1 MTAEPSSGTGG
12 PPAQT
17 PQSTEAPLWVG
28 RLSLWHAMAL
38 GLVVRLVVLALL
50 PDQGFPDAKA
60 YLAAG
65 RNLFASGNTGD
76 HTYMPLY
83 PIWTYLTGGGVTLK
97 LADIALSL
105 ATIWVIY
112 ALSLEILRDRAAA
125 LLAAFVAALW
135 PHFAFYAVSGLTE
148 TAYTFIVTLGFLML
162 YRKRWW
168 WGIVLLALSVLIR
181 PTLEPLIPI
190 LLIVFAVIVHRENW
204 RVAVLLVAK
213 FALVYVVV
221 MSPWWVHQYARYGQ
235 FVRLNL
241 GFGIVMYSGNNPTNR
256 SGGGV
261 GYLTSDGRPSEK
273 SDHNP
278 SHPAWA
284 VKDPIAR
291 DRALTKA
298 AVDFIRN
305 NPGHFVTLAAIKF
318 VRFWRLW
325 PYAKKYQTAPI
336 IAASLLSYGVMLA
349 ATLIFL
355 LLHARSRWR
364 VLLPVF
370 IYAAFLTAVHM
381 ITIGSI
387 RYRFPLEPFLMILGC
402 YTLARLLGRR
412 LEPVRH

>member
-1 MTAEPSSGTGG
+1 
-12 PPAQT
+12 
-17 PQSTEAPLWVG
+17 
-28 RLSLWHAMAL
+28 MAL
-38 GLVVRLVVLALL
+38 GLVVRLVVLVLL

-112 ALSLEILRDRAAA
+112 ALSLEILKDRAAA
-125 LLAAFVAALW
+125 LLAAFAAALW

-148 TAYTFIVTLGFLML
+148 TAYTFVVTLGFLML

-168 WGIVLLALSVLIR
+168 WGIILLSVSILIR

-190 LLIVFAVIVHRENW
+190 LLIVFAVIVHRESW
-204 RVAVLLVAK
+204 RLAVLLLAK

-241 GFGIVMYSGNNPTNR
+241 GFGLVFYSGNNPVNR

-261 GYLTSDGRPSEK
+261 TYNRGDPRANDYDI
-273 SDHNP
+273 
-278 SHPAWA
+278 SHPAFKI
-284 VKDPIAR
+284 KDPIAR
-291 DRALTKA
+291 DRALQA
-298 AVDFIRN
+298 AAMTFIRE
-305 NPGHFVTLAAIKF
+305 NPGRFFTLALIKF
-318 VRFWRLW
+318 KRFWQLW
-325 PYAKKYQTAPI
+325 PYAAEYQTVPI
-336 IAASLLSYGVMLA
+336 VVVSALSYGTMLL
-349 ATLIFL
+349 ATIVFL
-355 LLHARSRWR
+355 LAYAKSRWR
-364 VLLPVF
+364 PLVPIILF
-370 IYAAFLTAVHM
+370 AGYLTAIHM

-387 RYRFPLEPFLMILGC
+387 RYRFPLEPFLIVLGSF
-402 YTLARLLGRR
+402 TIARLISCKRQ
-412 LEPVRH
+412 PA

>member
-17 PQSTEAPLWVG
+17 PQSTEAPLWLG

-38 GLVVRLVVLALL
+38 GLAVRLVVLALL

-148 TAYTFIVTLGFLML
+148 TAYAFIVTLGFLML

-168 WGIVLLALSVLIR
+168 WGIILLALSIIIR

-190 LLIVFAVIVHRENW
+190 LLIVFAMIVHRESW
-204 RVAVLLVAK
+204 RLAVLLLAK

-221 MSPWWVHQYARYGQ
+221 MSPWWVHQYARYDQ

-241 GFGIVMYSGNNPTNR
+241 GFGLVFYAGNNPVNR

-261 GYLTSDGRPSEK
+261 TYEAGDPRRNDYDTNE
-273 SDHNP
+273 
-278 SHPAWA
+278 PAFRI
-284 VKDPIAR
+284 KDPIAR
-291 DRALTKA
+291 DRALQA
-298 AVDFIRN
+298 AAMKFIRE
-305 NPGHFVTLAAIKF
+305 NPARFATLAMIKF
-318 VRFWRLW
+318 KRFWQLW
-325 PYAKKYQTAPI
+325 PYAAEYQTAPI
-336 IAASLLSYGVMLA
+336 IIVSILSYGIMLVA
-349 ATLIFL
+349 ALVFL
-355 LLHARSRWR
+355 LRHTRTYWR
-364 VLLPVF
+364 EIVPVLL
-370 IYAAFLTAVHM
+370 YAAYLTAVHM

-387 RYRFPLEPFLMILGC
+387 RYRFPLEPFLIVLGSF
-402 YTLARLLGRR
+402 TIARLISGKRR
-412 LEPVRH
+412 PA